1 MESSFALVFRILYS
15 SVSMLVS
22 STVFHYENI
31 LFHAN
36 QININLFLQLTNT
49 NLDIQT
55 LCYLLTQGTW
65 CEIFVNIYVFYMG
78 ENVQFLDSFHI
89 CILVDDE
96 GKCYSLEHVAECLLA
111 PGFPPTADGRHISS
125 DSPPPPSGVA
135 RRENAYHN
143 RSPGTQI
150 IQMCFLGQMFQ
161 M

>member
-1 MESSFALVFRILYS
+1 MESSFVLVFRILYS

-65 CEIFVNIYVFYMG
+65 CEIFINIYFIWGKMPNFWILFIYAYWQMMRG
-78 ENVQFLDSFHI
+78 NVTLLSTWPSACQPRVSRLQLMAA
-89 CILVDDE
+89 ILVLTHLRPLQGQHAE
-96 GKCYSLEHVAECLLA
+96 KTLITTGPQVLKSFKCV
-111 PGFPPTADGRHISS
+111 
-125 DSPPPPSGVA
+125 
-135 RRENAYHN
+135 
-143 RSPGTQI
+143 
-150 IQMCFLGQMFQ
+150 FQ
-161 M
+161 VSW

>member
-1 MESSFALVFRILYS
+1 
-15 SVSMLVS
+15 
-22 STVFHYENI
+22 
-31 LFHAN
+31 
-36 QININLFLQLTNT
+36 
-49 NLDIQT
+49 
-55 LCYLLTQGTW
+55 
-65 CEIFVNIYVFYMG
+65 MG

-96 GKCYSLEHVAECLLA
+96 GKCYSLENVAECWLA

-150 IQMCFLGQMFQ
+150 IKMCFLGLLVTCFSSKIPIIAKFAHQNLA
-161 M
+161 